1 MTEEQRKKGA
11 IEAVLFTMGGSVKMN
26 VLQDATELSKEEL
39 ERLLPEM
46 AMEYDEGC
54 RGIQLIRLEDAW
66 QLCTRADYYDV
77 LIRVASRP
85 QRPVLSEVV
94 LEVLS
99 IIAYKQPVTKGEIER
114 IRGVSSDYA
123 VNRLVEFGLV
133 EEAGRLEA
141 PGRPILFK
149 TTEEFLR
156 AFGLSDTAALPTL
169 SEEELQEARSAA
181 LLEAGET
188 AEEGTQESAEGTEE
202 PDAPITIET

>member
-26 VLQDATELSKEEL
+26 VLQDATELSKDEL

-181 LLEAGET
+181 LLEAGEA

>member
-1 MTEEQRKKGA
+1 MKLDGMIEGILFAMGSSVSKKELAEALDVQEKEIEEAADALEARLASEESGIALLRLDDRLQLGSRK
-11 IEAVLFTMGGSVKMN
+11 ECY
-26 VLQDATELSKEEL
+26 DA
-39 ERLLPEM
+39 
-46 AMEYDEGC
+46 
-54 RGIQLIRLEDAW
+54 LIKL
-66 QLCTRADYYDV
+66 
-77 LIRVASRP
+77 ASHARK
-85 QRPVLSEVV
+85 PVLTNAVRET
-94 LEVLS
+94 LA